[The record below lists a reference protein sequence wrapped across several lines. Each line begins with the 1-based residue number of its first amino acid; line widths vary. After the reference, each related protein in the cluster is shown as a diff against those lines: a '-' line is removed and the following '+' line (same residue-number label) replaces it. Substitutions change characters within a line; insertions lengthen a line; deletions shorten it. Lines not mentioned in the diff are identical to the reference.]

1 MTASNRV
8 AGPREFIAIC
18 AFLMATIALAIDMM
32 LPAMEAIAHDFQFT
46 ESWQKPWI
54 ILGIFAGLMAGQL
67 FFGPLSDAIGRK
79 PAIQLGLIGFIL
91 GTLVCALAES
101 FTIFVLGRLI
111 QGFGAAS
118 ARIVT
123 QAMIRDRFSG
133 TEMARAMSFVMT
145 IFILIPIFAPMLGQA
160 VLWIGDWRL
169 MFVVL
174 ALFAGC
180 MMLWVGIRQ
189 PETHVIRQPFS
200 FRYIGEA
207 IAVVLQ
213 TNKSMRFTIAAGISF
228 GGLISY
234 LSAVQQVFQTV
245 YDAGDWFAV
254 LFGAT
259 AIAIAASSLINAK
272 IVRHFGMER
281 ICRTAFS
288 YQVIWS
294 TLFLIPTLVGW
305 QPDLVAWLIYIVP
318 VLFLMGLTFANL
330 QSVAMEPMGQIAGVA
345 ATVIGSMMT
354 AISLIIGILFSLVFD
369 EQVVWLIATFGLTG
383 LIARILIIDS
393 ADHLTVMVDQPK

>member
-32 LPAMEAIAHDFQFT
+32 LPAMDAIALDFQFT

-54 ILGIFAGLMAGQL
+54 ILGIFAGLMVGQL

-79 PAIQLGLIGFIL
+79 PAIQLGLFGFIL

-101 FTIFVLGRLI
+101 FTVFVLGRLI

-133 TEMARAMSFVMT
+133 TDMARAMSFVMT

-160 VLWIGDWRL
+160 VLWIGDWHL
-169 MFVVL
+169 MFIVL

-189 PETHVIRQPFS
+189 PETHPIRQPFS
-200 FRYIGEA
+200 FRYIGHA
-207 IAVVLQ
+207 LVAVLR
-213 TNKSMRFTIAAGISF
+213 TTKSMRFTLAAGISF

-234 LSAVQQVFQTV
+234 LSAVQQVFQTIYAV
-245 YDAGDWFAV
+245 GDWFAV

-259 AIAIAASSLINAK
+259 AVAIAASSFINAK
-272 IVRHFGMER
+272 IVRRFGMEQ
-281 ICRTAFS
+281 ICKTAFT

-294 TLFLIPTLVGW
+294 ALFLVPIAMGW
-305 QPDLVAWLIYIVP
+305 QPDIVAWLIYIVP

-330 QSVAMEPMGQIAGVA
+330 QSVAMEPMGAIAGVA

-354 AISLIIGILFSLVFD
+354 AISLLIGILFSLVFN
-369 EQVVWLIATFGLTG
+369 EQVAWLIATFCLTG
-383 LIARILIIDS
+383 LIARLLIASKPLAIAGDT
-393 ADHLTVMVDQPK
+393 AQ